1 MRFYIAPDTE
11 TKMKENQFPSGWDE
25 ERIKRVIAYYEAQTK
40 DEAVVED
47 EKEVINDK
55 NKRPF
60 PIPHY

>member
-1 MRFYIAPDTE
+1 
-11 TKMKENQFPSGWDE
+11 MKENQFPSGWDE